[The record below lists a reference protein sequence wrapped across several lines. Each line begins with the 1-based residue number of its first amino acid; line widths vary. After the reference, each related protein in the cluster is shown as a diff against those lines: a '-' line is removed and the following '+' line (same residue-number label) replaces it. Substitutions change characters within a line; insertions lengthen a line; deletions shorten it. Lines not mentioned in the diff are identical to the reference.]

1 MAKSRNRPRQSSPL
15 NLPGAFQLFTSSK
28 EIVLKNIWIF
38 GPLYAIPILFWIHSW
53 IWTPASSSTGGW
65 WSGFYGLNG
74 SWGSSPIA
82 SWDYARIG
90 FSVLWFLIAV
100 VAGTIAQF
108 MVTIAALDSTENRAL
123 DFRDLWQTVKKIGWR
138 LVGLYLLVALYVV
151 IGLILLIIPGLIMI
165 RRYYLAPYAMID
177 RNCGI
182 KEAMERS
189 AAMSKPYSGSIWGII
204 GVMILI
210 SLVGIVPLIGWLAS
224 LILGMLY
231 VVAPALRYQQLK
243 RLAAQ

>member
-1 MAKSRNRPRQSSPL
+1 
-15 NLPGAFQLFTSSK
+15 
-28 EIVLKNIWIF
+28 
-38 GPLYAIPILFWIHSW
+38 
-53 IWTPASSSTGGW
+53 
-65 WSGFYGLNG
+65 
-74 SWGSSPIA
+74 
-82 SWDYARIG
+82 
-90 FSVLWFLIAV
+90 
-100 VAGTIAQF
+100 
-108 MVTIAALDSTENRAL
+108 
-123 DFRDLWQTVKKIGWR
+123 
-138 LVGLYLLVALYVV
+138 
-151 IGLILLIIPGLIMI
+151 MI